1 MKKLTTIILSVL
13 LIASLFVSCDNA
25 TKSVQDELVE
35 VTLSTQAT
43 GRSLTVS
50 NPLEALSEVNWFYK
64 ATKVSETQFNYGA
77 KAEETSIDLYPATG
91 EKQKLTLSQGKWIF
105 ELFGRNSSGTLLYRG
120 ETDEVLILRSNGLNQ
135 ITVEVSP
142 YTDAFGQIS
151 FNGVKLVKANGE
163 QFTPNYLYVTGPNG
177 YVIPEADM
185 SFNGTKDLT
194 GLMAGQYTVTVAYK
208 DTINEDNPYTE
219 AVEPSY
225 DVVIASETIVVTV
238 YGGRT
243 TTISGNIS
251 EETGSG
257 TINGNIEIK
266 TEATQQKTVVPN
278 TPTTFTVNV
287 APTNSVSSSKVENT
301 TVTFAENKLTGSTA
315 SLDVKVKNISSSIVD
330 SSYTVED
337 GKSAVAGI
345 SLLLRVNDEP
355 VSGEFGTAVIET
367 YIAKGLTNVRVR
379 YNGTDEEQLGEITTT
394 TSSASSSC
402 TTNYYESDTGKLVF
416 STTHFSEYYVVA
428 DEVVALNTTTNTAY
442 AKFGGA
448 LRAAVPGDT
457 IKLLKDITG
466 DRLSVTKSLTID
478 GNGHTLTDD
487 TPGGRALWIYDTD
500 VTLTI
505 NDLTIDGAGVCERGL
520 QVNQLTSGWNTS
532 NVTLNHCTIKNVTH
546 YAINLASG
554 TTVNLEINDSY
565 ISGWAAIN
573 AYGTGNT
580 ITVNNSTLEGI
591 NSQGTGGSNN
601 FSTVCLEGDTTGHS
615 TLGSSDYEVTINNST
630 IIAKQTTGNR
640 QSAIGFNS
648 NSKRSSVSL
657 NNTEIVLGDEEKC
670 YFANDTGNYNK
681 IFINGE
687 LIYESPVPDC
697 WYSNGNFLNN
707 KETGGMYTN
716 ILLPFNGGWLDDN
729 EGIILTNDIDLD
741 GNIDCQMTSGSFYF
755 YLDTHSI
762 TGGSIIIKEGVS
774 VICDKEGLSLFKPSD
789 DSKIVTSSSNGNGT
803 FTYSVVESTSYSATV
818 QKNETTGLTS
828 GDSVQKA
835 FNLKGVDFIFG
846 VSDSNSFADNATEMT
861 ITVTETESA
870 NAEWEVTF
878 SDNSTKY
885 YKIEIAGLATS
896 GYPRWPN
903 LYIKNAT
910 DVTRKNN
917 ASLNWFGIGK
927 FVTISGYDYYLLR
940 ELQPNYIVIK

>member
-1 MKKLTTIILSVL
+1 MQYKDLLCRINGDNIVKKLTTIILSVL

-25 TKSVQDELVE
+25 TKAVQDELAE
-35 VTLSTQAT
+35 VTLSTQAES
-43 GRSLTVS
+43 RSLTVS
-50 NPLEALSEVNWFYK
+50 NPLEALSSVAWTYK

-105 ELFGRNSSGTLLYRG
+105 ELFGRSKENNTLLYHG
-120 ETDEVLILRSNGLNQ
+120 KTGEVLILKGLNQ
-135 ITVEVSP
+135 ITVDVSP
-142 YTDAFGQIS
+142 YTSATGTLELSDIVVNLNTSVTIDGDVIRS
-151 FNGVKLVKANGE
+151 V
-163 QFTPNYLYVTGPNG
+163 TPNYLKVNNLEYLDFDGSKE
-177 YVIPEADM
+177 I
-185 SFNGTKDLT
+185 T
-194 GLMAGQYTVTVAYK
+194 GLAAGQYTVTVKYVGS
-208 DTINEDNPYTE
+208 EDRLTYAEET
-219 AVEPSY
+219 
-225 DVVIASETIVVTV
+225 VVATV
-238 YGGRT
+238 YSGRI
-243 TTISGNIS
+243 TTIGGNIS

-266 TEATQQKTVVPN
+266 TEATQQKTVVAD

-287 APTNSVSSSKVENT
+287 APANSEYLNIVENT

-315 SLDVKVKNISSSIVD
+315 NLDVIVKDISSSIVD
-330 SSYTVED
+330 SSFTVVN

-345 SLLLRVNDEP
+345 SLTLTV
-355 VSGEFGTAVIET
+355 GETIQTGNFGNAVIET
-367 YIAKGLTNVRVR
+367 YIANGLENVQVM
-379 YNGTDEEQLGEITTT
+379 YNGSLHKAITSVLSTDE
-394 TSSASSSC
+394 SKPAS
-402 TTNYYESDTGKLVF
+402 NYYESDTGKLVF
-416 STTHFSEYYVVA
+416 STTHFSEYYVVSNSVEA
-428 DEVVALNTTTNTAY
+428 INQTTNTAY

-448 LRAAVPGDT
+448 LRAAFPGDT

-697 WYSNGNFLNN
+697 WYSNGNFLEN
-707 KETGGMYTN
+707 KEKGGMYTN
-716 ILLPFNGGWLDDN
+716 ILLPFNGDWLDDN
-729 EGIILTNDIDLD
+729 EGIILTNDIDLE
-741 GNIDCQMTSGSFYF
+741 GNIVCQMKSGSFYF
-755 YLDTHSI
+755 YVGEYEL
-762 TGGSIIIKEGVS
+762 TGGSIIIKDDVS
-774 VICDKEGLSLFKPSD
+774 IISDKEGLSLFKPSD

-803 FTYSVVESTSYSATV
+803 FTYSVVESTSASKTV
-818 QKNETTGLTS
+818 LKSETTGLTS
-828 GDSVQKA
+828 GKSVQKV

-846 VSDSNSFADNATEMT
+846 VSDSNSFADDATEMT

-878 SDNSTKY
+878 SDNSTKF
-885 YKIEIAGLATS
+885 YKIEITGLATK
-896 GYPRWPN
+896 GDPGWPN
-903 LYIKNAT
+903 LYIKGAT
-910 DVTRKNN
+910 GVTKKSN
-917 ASLNWFGIGK
+917 ASLNWQGWGYSA
-927 FVTISGYDYYLLR
+927 TMSGYEGDYFLLGA
-940 ELQPNYIVIK
+940 LQPNK